1 MIFPQT
7 AEKLSRSNRLLEMLR
22 RWQGDPLGYEAL
34 LDAVVNEGRSVTFV
48 LQSEMTQPG
57 LSMDK
62 WYEAEQ
68 AKMRLPENSAL
79 PWLNEAR
86 RLSTHQEPL
95 GVGTAIEAKFRNPPI
110 LNPGEKFG
118 VTPKG
123 EMFYEQFEKD
133 GTLRRTIVQQSDMD
147 VKMYRTISN
156 PSPPKRIPF
165 DGVDF
170 TGKDAVTIVA
180 AYLDYIGKLVERA
193 EAEAVKQVLR
203 LKFGDRT
210 DER

>member
-22 RWQGDPLGYEAL
+22 QWQGDPLGFEAL
-34 LDAVVNEGRSVTFV
+34 LDAVVSEGRSVTFV
-48 LQSEMTQPG
+48 LQAEMAQPG
-57 LSMDK
+57 LSMAK

-68 AKMRLPENSAL
+68 TKMRLPENCAL
-79 PWLNEAR
+79 TWLNEAQ

-95 GVGTAIEAKFRNPPI
+95 GIGTAIEAKFRNPPT
-110 LNPGEKFG
+110 LSPGEKFG
-118 VTPKG
+118 VTPTG

-133 GTLRRTIVQQSDMD
+133 GTLRRTIVQHSDMD
-147 VKMYRTISN
+147 VKLYRTITN
-156 PSPPKRIPF
+156 PTPPTRILF

-170 TGKDAVTIVA
+170 SGKDAVTIVS
-180 AYLDYIGKLVERA
+180 AYLDYLAKLVERA

-203 LKFGDRT
+203 LKFGDAKG
-210 DER
+210 